1 MDKPTELPTELSTE
15 TDSVDDEKMEKPK
28 KKRPPATP
36 AQIEARKKNFEKMLQ
51 KRTDD
56 SLALAQKKVDDKLK
70 KKEQQKAGNS
80 SFPCD
85 PIPEPPIETPKPKQV
100 KQYGSVRERRVPD
113 EDYEVIE
120 EHITKKPKKKRIV
133 YREESDSEEEV
144 IIRKKKPVKET
155 PVVEPVKEEPKKISQ
170 LIRFF

>member
-1 MDKPTELPTELSTE
+1 MDKPTELSTE
-15 TDSVDDEKMEKPK
+15 TDSIDDEKMEKPK

-56 SLALAQKKVDDKLK
+56 SLALAQKKLDDKLK
-70 KKEQQKAGNS
+70 KKEQRNTLLKKCNKTTELNDGEVYE
-80 SFPCD
+80 
-85 PIPEPPIETPKPKQV
+85 EPPIETPKPRQIKKV
-100 KQYGSVRERRVPD
+100 IKEE

-155 PVVEPVKEEPKKISQ
+155 PVVEPVKEEPKKITQ